1 MSLSKYRNVVAAVA
15 EKFWLAG
22 HTVGTAVT
30 HAEEELLG
38 LGVCLD
44 RDDLEEYVRSLWY
57 MLAEKN

>member
-1 MSLSKYRNVVAAVA
+1 VVAAVA
-15 EKFWLAG
+15 EQFWLAG
-22 HTVGTAVT
+22 HTVATAVA

-44 RDDLEEYVRSLWY
+44 HKDLEEYVRSLWY